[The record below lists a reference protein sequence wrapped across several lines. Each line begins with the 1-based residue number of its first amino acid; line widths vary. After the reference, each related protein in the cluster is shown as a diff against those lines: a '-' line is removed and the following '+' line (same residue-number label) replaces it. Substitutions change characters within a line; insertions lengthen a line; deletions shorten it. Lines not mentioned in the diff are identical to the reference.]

1 MLEQIFLK
9 VIDMSLSASLIIVV
23 VFLVRILLKRFPK
36 FISYMLWSVVLF
48 RLLCPVALR
57 FAFSPVP
64 ELEPVFYEYRLEKEA
79 VAAGVREEGQ
89 AMPEQIIPGQ
99 TVPGQVLPEPEL
111 SGHMLPA
118 QTSSGAVLSGQIS
131 PEQSAAE
138 ENRSNAQVSLQA
150 LFVLYGKYV
159 WIVGIAI
166 MLLYSVIST
175 FRIRRS
181 VAEAIPFKKNIYL
194 TAEDISPFVMGIFK
208 PRIYLPEGLAE
219 REQEYI
225 LQHEKYHIKRM
236 DHIVKPVAFAALSVH
251 WFNPLVWIAFS
262 LFCKDMEMSCDEAVV
277 SKMGEHIRADYA
289 ESLFAL
295 STRHRI
301 LQWIPVDFGEG
312 DTKGRVRNLAAFR
325 KTKKGVLAILVTGA
339 VLLIACLASTRGV
352 AVSEAYGSGEKNAP
366 TSDAGTSTDGNG
378 DTSGVDSDSVI
389 SAQPT
394 VSPDPAKLYHTHVG
408 NPGNLYFIDEN
419 HVLWGSGSNN
429 YGQLGQGTQDY
440 EFHSDKV
447 KIAEHVIDVDYS
459 QKGFIIYLTDEHKL
473 YGVGNAGCG
482 ALQQYDTF
490 DSDRYVNAEHYCISE
505 PHLLMEHVVL
515 ARCGRDDVACLTEDG
530 AVWIWGTVWS
540 HGVFPAINAYFVP
553 KPQKVLEHAVLVT
566 GGWDNHAALLQ
577 DGTVWTWGYNIAGNC
592 GVADP
597 VVVSE
602 PAMVAEN
609 VVMVWTDRALKN
621 YPEPTAEDIA
631 AAWTGK
637 LTYNTEYDDIADFGG
652 IYPRLLNNTVIQKT
666 DGSYW
671 VCGENVGE
679 TTKVVHGAEGEY
691 SVTCT
696 HEFQPCEQNNI
707 QPTYWIN
714 RHGEVYDSSFA
725 PAGLDETLNT
735 VLWLSTHE
743 GEIIGEN
750 LPGSEYPCIAESE
763 GILEAAAGGEDVWS
777 MQGNA
782 SVVWIRIEQEHFV
795 APEGSIGQVSH
806 KDYIIYREGED
817 AYVGLQSVE
826 DGNKWTVSRI
836 AGYGEWLER
845 ELDIFIRMT
854 TGL

>member
-9 VIDMSLSASLIIVV
+9 VINMSLSASMIIVV
-23 VFLVRILLKRFPK
+23 VFLARILLKRFPK

-64 ELEPVFYEYRLEKEA
+64 ELEPVFHEYRLEKDA
-79 VAAGVREEGQ
+79 VTAGVREEGQ
-89 AMPEQIIPGQ
+89 AMPKQTMSEQTMSEQIIPGQ
-99 TVPGQVLPEPEL
+99 AASGQVLPEPEL

-118 QTSSGAVLSGQIS
+118 QTSPGVTPSGQIS

-138 ENRSNAQVSLQA
+138 ENRINTQVSRQT
-150 LFVLYGKYV
+150 LFVLCGKYV
-159 WIVGIAI
+159 WIAGIAI
-166 MLLYSVIST
+166 MLLYCAVST
-175 FRIRRS
+175 VRIRRR
-181 VAEAIPFKKNIYL
+181 VAEAIPFKENIYR
-194 TAEDISPFVMGIFK
+194 TEEDISPFVMGIFK

-312 DTKGRVRNLAAFR
+312 DTKGRIRNLAAFR
-325 KTKKGVLAILVTGA
+325 KTKKGVLAILVAGA

-352 AVSEAYGSGEKNAP
+352 AVSEAYGTEEENIS
-366 TSDAGTSTDGNG
+366 TSDAGTSTDENAG
-378 DTSGVDSDSVI
+378 TSGDSSDSLI
-389 SAQPT
+389 SAQT
-394 VSPDPAKLYHTHVG
+394 AVSLDPAKLYHTHVG
-408 NPGNLYFIDEN
+408 NSNNLYYIDEN
-419 HVLWGSGSNN
+419 LVLWGSGSNDC
-429 YGQLGQGTQDY
+429 GQLGQGTQDQ
-440 EFHSDKV
+440 EFHGDSV

-473 YGVGNAGCG
+473 YGVGNAGSG

-490 DSDRYVNAEHYCISE
+490 DPGRYVNAEHYCISE
-505 PHLLMEHVVL
+505 PYLLMEHVEL

-540 HGVFPAINAYFVP
+540 QGVFPAINAYFIP
-553 KPQKVLEHAVLVT
+553 KPQKVLEDAVLVT
-566 GGWDNHAALLQ
+566 GGWNNHAVLLQ

-597 VVVSE
+597 VVVSA

-679 TTKVVHGAEGEY
+679 TTKVVHGAEGNTLSLVPMSFSRVNKTIY
-691 SVTCT
+691 SPHIGSTVTGKYT
-696 HEFQPCEQNNI
+696 
-707 QPTYWIN
+707 T
-714 RHGEVYDSSFA
+714 A
-725 PAGLDETLNT
+725 
-735 VLWLSTHE
+735 
-743 GEIIGEN
+743 
-750 LPGSEYPCIAESE
+750 
-763 GILEAAAGGEDVWS
+763 
-777 MQGNA
+777 
-782 SVVWIRIEQEHFV
+782 
-795 APEGSIGQVSH
+795 
-806 KDYIIYREGED
+806 
-817 AYVGLQSVE
+817 
-826 DGNKWTVSRI
+826 VSRLQDWMRPSI
-836 AGYGEWLER
+836 RFCGFPLMR
-845 ELDIFIRMT
+845 EKS
-854 TGL
+854 